1 MDNTWFVRQCDSPHI
16 GDWLLLVIE
25 DGKTEIP
32 GRVVAVDHDTITI
45 EDEHGEYRKHLRSCY
60 MPIPIRKELLLA
72 NGFQFEKKIEPNV
85 VRYIR
90 TGYNVA
96 FIVALQ
102 YHNDKF
108 YMLQPAANNPRAPK
122 RFTSKHC
129 IGKSVPI
136 QTVHELQHYLMWL
149 DNKRFFNLKLRPDNA
164 KE

>member
-1 MDNTWFVRQCDSPHI
+1 MDTWFVKQCDSPHI
-16 GDWLLLVIE
+16 GDWLLLVTGE
-25 DGKTEIP
+25 GEPKIP

-60 MPIPIRKELLLA
+60 RPIAIRKEFLLA

-90 TGYNVA
+90 TDCNIA
-96 FIVALQ
+96 FVVALQ
-102 YHNDKF
+102 YHNDEF
-108 YMLQPAANNPRAPK
+108 YMLQPAANNPQACDWITPQ
-122 RFTSKHC
+122 HC
-129 IGKSVPI
+129 IGKRMPI

-149 DNKRFFNLKLRPDNA
+149 DNKRFFNLKLKPDDA